1 MQIRVSRHVDH
12 TGKVYLPY
20 LHEWNHA
27 NSDLLVRSNS
37 NMKQESDSL
46 RENVLYPLLF
56 SKLMNDDQ
64 RNIRIYEE
72 QQNKSRSC
80 PTRGVDQNLS
90 FRLGISGASERVR
103 RVRIA

>member
-37 NMKQESDSL
+37 NNEA
-46 RENVLYPLLF
+46 RVGIVEGNVLYPLPF
-56 SKLMNDDQ
+56 SKLMNDDR
-64 RNIRIYEE
+64 RNIS
-72 QQNKSRSC
+72 KC
-80 PTRGVDQNLS
+80 T
-90 FRLGISGASERVR
+90 
-103 RVRIA
+103 